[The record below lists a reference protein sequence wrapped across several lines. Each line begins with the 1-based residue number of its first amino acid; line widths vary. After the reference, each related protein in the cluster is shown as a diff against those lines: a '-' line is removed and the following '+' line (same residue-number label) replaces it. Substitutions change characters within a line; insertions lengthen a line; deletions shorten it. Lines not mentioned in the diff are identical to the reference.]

1 MDENPMNHTCFP
13 CNMPNKSPPSFHS
26 SILPQTHDL
35 LLAISH
41 VLQDPH
47 GLSLTV
53 YTWLSDC
60 HLHREALGIVE
71 SIKLPPWN
79 ALSLKCFSH
88 LKPPNETSALQYF

>member
-71 SIKLPPWN
+71 SINMPVIN
-79 ALSLKCFSH
+79 HGIYSTAALECPLFEVPSV
-88 LKPPNETSALQYF
+88 T